1 MTGRCGQGGLRYMPS
16 LKGPKQH
23 GPPETGLGH
32 GVGLCLLPASPGLS
46 DSARDWSE
54 CRSRTQ
60 RVRRV
65 GASLT
70 TFTRRHPHSQ
80 HLRSVTAARGQR
92 LPASG
97 PRADTHKTPQPL
109 SRPCGPAAQSTRP
122 RSSLRLASGSG
133 SFSEFVG
140 LGSGT
145 MTWCSHCRSA
155 AGCVPCGRRK
165 TLESNRRRRSP
176 RECRRTGSASRRL
189 Q

>member
-1 MTGRCGQGGLRYMPS
+1 M
-16 LKGPKQH
+16 
-23 GPPETGLGH
+23 
-32 GVGLCLLPASPGLS
+32 
-46 DSARDWSE
+46 
-54 CRSRTQ
+54 
-60 RVRRV
+60 

-122 RSSLRLASGSG
+122 RSSLRLAPGSG

-165 TLESNRRRRSP
+165 TLESNRRRGHLASADGRAPLPGGSSDAGGGPTAGPPP
-176 RECRRTGSASRRL
+176 RRRCWAGGRGPARGSL
-189 Q
+189 FF